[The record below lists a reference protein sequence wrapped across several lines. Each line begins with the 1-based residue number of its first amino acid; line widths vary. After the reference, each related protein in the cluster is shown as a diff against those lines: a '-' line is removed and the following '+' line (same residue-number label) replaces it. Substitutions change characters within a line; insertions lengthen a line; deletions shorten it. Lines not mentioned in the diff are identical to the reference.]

1 MLKEMG
7 KIAGADSCAAK
18 KVRISIG
25 VHTAITLRR
34 AGSGSIGFDTA
45 THTVPKL
52 RAPRGKFIVP
62 EDKAA

>member
-25 VHTAITLRR
+25 VHINNL
-34 AGSGSIGFDTA
+34 
-45 THTVPKL
+45 
-52 RAPRGKFIVP
+52 APS
-62 EDKAA
+62 